1 MTGIISG
8 LAQHPDIEG
17 LDNLRIGTTVATN
30 ALLERRGARTA
41 LLTTAGFGDVLAIG
55 RQNRPLLYRLHQE
68 RPPALVDD
76 AHRLEIDERLDQTGA
91 VLTPLDEGALS
102 PLANS
107 LAADTIESLAIV
119 FLFSYR
125 NPAHERQAADVIRK
139 AYPDMPVELSC
150 ETWPQAREYE
160 RAVLSTINAYV
171 RPAIEGYLDRLIAG
185 IGHGVQDWMEQIGAR
200 TPSPLTTLEEVLTAV
215 RRLLRGEEVS
225 VEGRE
230 VQLRGVRLE
239 APPVDVPPVVAGVR
253 GPKSMAVAGRSC
265 DGVILVEGAGPA
277 AARAARRL
285 AGDPEG
291 WRVSTFTSLCIAPSR
306 EQAYEWMAP
315 LVAGWVRSANPTV
328 GEHPHFAEMQALLAD
343 GGEAALAGMPRDWW
357 LDLAAV
363 GTFDDAVEHVQR
375 LGEAS
380 VQDVAIFPPE
390 ELDIAHGMIDDVIAL
405 RRAV

>member
-1 MTGIISG
+1 M
-8 LAQHPDIEG
+8 ADI
-17 LDNLRIGTTVATN
+17 NIGMCFDRTFPAPEVLHFARR
-30 ALLERRGARTA
+30 LEDGGVDQ
-41 LLTTAGFGDVLAIG
+41 LWVIEDCFFTAGA
-55 RQNRPLLYRLHQE
+55 
-68 RPPALVDD
+68 
-76 AHRLEIDERLDQTGA
+76 
-91 VLTPLDEGALS
+91 
-102 PLANS
+102 S
-107 LAADTIESLAIV
+107 LAAAALAATERLTVGIGILPAV
-119 FLFSYR
+119 AR
-125 NPAHERQAADVIRK
+125 NPAITA
-139 AYPDMPVELSC
+139 MELA
-150 ETWPQAREYE
+150 TLAQLGP
-160 RAVLSTINAYV
+160 
-171 RPAIEGYLDRLIAG
+171 GRLIAG